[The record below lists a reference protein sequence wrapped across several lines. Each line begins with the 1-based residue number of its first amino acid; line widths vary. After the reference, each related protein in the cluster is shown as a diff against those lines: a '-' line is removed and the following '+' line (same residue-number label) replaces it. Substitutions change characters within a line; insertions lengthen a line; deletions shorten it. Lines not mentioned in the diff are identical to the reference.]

1 MFTGII
7 EELGRVHERIPGE
20 GFDTFVIV
28 GTVVLSDL
36 AVGHSMTVNGV
47 CLTVV
52 ASSADSFTAQVVP
65 ETLKKSNLGELTTGS
80 EVNLE
85 RAMRA
90 DARFHGHVV
99 QGHVETVG
107 YINNIIEHDGDVRMT
122 VTLDSYWLRY
132 CVPKGAIALDGVSL
146 TIADISPA
154 GITVALIPFTL
165 ELTTLGRKKVGDPVN
180 IETDIFA
187 RYVERFL
194 EMDSNEE
201 RWELDPVR
209 LLSWGFGES

>member
-7 EELGRVHERIPGE
+7 EELGRVHERTPGE
-20 GFDTFVIV
+20 GFDTFVIA

-90 DARFHGHVV
+90 DGRFHGHVV

-107 YINNIIEHDGDVRMT
+107 YINSIIEHQGDVRMT
-122 VTLDSYWLRY
+122 ITLDSYWLRY

-146 TIADISPA
+146 TIIDISPA
-154 GITVALIPFTL
+154 GLTVALIPFTL

-194 EMDSNEE
+194 EMDSDEE
-201 RWELDPVR
+201 RWDLDPGR

>member
-1 MFTGII
+1 MFTGVI
-7 EELGRVHERIPGE
+7 EELGRLLERRSGE
-20 GFDTFVIV
+20 GHDTFVISGAEV
-28 GTVVLSDL
+28 MSDL
-36 AVGHSMTVNGV
+36 AVGNSITVNGV

-52 ASSADSFTAQVVP
+52 AISADSFTAQVIP
-65 ETLKKSNLGELTTGS
+65 ETLKKSNLGEMTTGS

-85 RAMRA
+85 RAMQVE
-90 DARFHGHVV
+90 ARFHGHVV

-132 CVPKGAIALDGVSL
+132 CVPKGAITLDGVSL

-201 RWELDPVR
+201 RWDLDPVR

>member
-1 MFTGII
+1 MFTGVI
-7 EELGRVHERIPGE
+7 EELGRLLERTPGK
-20 GFDTFVIV
+20 GFDTFVISGAEV
-28 GTVVLSDL
+28 MSDL
-36 AVGHSMTVNGV
+36 AVGNSITVNGV

-52 ASSADSFTAQVVP
+52 AISADSFTAQVIP
-65 ETLKKSNLGELTTGS
+65 ETLKKSNLGEMTTGS

-85 RAMRA
+85 RAMQVE
-90 DARFHGHVV
+90 ARFHGHVV

-132 CVPKGAIALDGVSL
+132 CVPKGAITLDGVSL

-201 RWELDPVR
+201 RWDLDPVR

>member
-1 MFTGII
+1 MFTGVI
-7 EELGRVHERIPGE
+7 EELGRLLERTPGK
-20 GFDTFVIV
+20 GFDTFVISGAEV
-28 GTVVLSDL
+28 MSDL
-36 AVGHSMTVNGV
+36 AVGNSITVNGV

-52 ASSADSFTAQVVP
+52 AISADSFTAQVIP
-65 ETLKKSNLGELTTGS
+65 ETLKKSNLGELATGS

-85 RAMRA
+85 RAMQVE
-90 DARFHGHVV
+90 ARFHGHVV

-107 YINNIIEHDGDVRMT
+107 YINNSLEHDGDVRMT
-122 VTLDSYWLRY
+122 VTLYSYWLRY
-132 CVPKGAIALDGVSL
+132 CVPKGAITLDGVSL

-165 ELTTLGRKKVGDPVN
+165 ALTTLGRKKVGDPVN

-201 RWELDPVR
+201 RWDLDPVR

>member
-1 MFTGII
+1 MFTGVI
-7 EELGRVHERIPGE
+7 EELGRLLERTPGK
-20 GFDTFVIV
+20 GFDTFVISGAEV
-28 GTVVLSDL
+28 MSDL
-36 AVGHSMTVNGV
+36 AVGNSITVNGV

-52 ASSADSFTAQVVP
+52 AISADSFTAQVIP
-65 ETLKKSNLGELTTGS
+65 ETLKKSNLGEMTTGS

-85 RAMRA
+85 RAMQVE
-90 DARFHGHVV
+90 ARFHGHVV

-132 CVPKGAIALDGVSL
+132 CVPKGAITLDGVSL

-180 IETDIFA
+180 IETDIFD

-201 RWELDPVR
+201 RWDLDPVR

>member
-1 MFTGII
+1 M
-7 EELGRVHERIPGE
+7 
-20 GFDTFVIV
+20 
-28 GTVVLSDL
+28 SDL
-36 AVGHSMTVNGV
+36 AVGNSITVNGV

-52 ASSADSFTAQVVP
+52 AISADSFTAQVIP
-65 ETLKKSNLGELTTGS
+65 ETLKKSNLGELATGS

-85 RAMRA
+85 RAMQVE
-90 DARFHGHVV
+90 ARFHGHVV

-132 CVPKGAIALDGVSL
+132 CVPKGAITLDGVSL

-201 RWELDPVR
+201 RWDLDPVR